1 MTVPTSPLSFS
12 SLLHGDSGGIRMDV
26 VLQWSAL
33 IGSTHNCIRSE
44 TVINKSAEWLYD
56 LLLDSSRVKEYNKL
70 SLGRED
76 LWVMETTRPQR
87 PNGDDEFTSREET
100 TTNNNYVSKVIRGE
114 NKPPMM
120 KPVAFHSFMHGRELE
135 GGAGYAIVTRTARL
149 VDETTTTHTDGSPAS
164 SSTQPSLPS
173 ELMTGC
179 MLIVRMEGC
188 DNQCVLINAS
198 QFTAPL
204 PAMMTKKIGLNGMVA
219 MVQDLR
225 KLGGGEGVL

>member
-1 MTVPTSPLSFS
+1 M
-12 SLLHGDSGGIRMDV
+12 RMDV
-26 VLQWSAL
+26 VLQWSAF
-33 IGSTHNCIRSE
+33 IGSSHNCVRSE
-44 TVINKSAEWLYD
+44 AVINTSAEWLYD

-76 LWVMETTRPQR
+76 LWIMETTRPQR
-87 PNGDDEFTSREET
+87 HGDDDDGDEFTSRGET
-100 TTNNNYVSKVIRGE
+100 TTTNKNYVSKVIRGE

-149 VDETTTTHTDGSPAS
+149 VDETTDTDNGCSSPS
-164 SSTQPSLPS
+164 SQPSLPS

-179 MLIVRMEGC
+179 MLIIRMEGC

-204 PAMMTKKIGLNGMVA
+204 PAMMTKKIGLNGMVT
-219 MVQDLR
+219 MISDLR
-225 KLGGGEGVL
+225 KLGGGGEGLL